1 MQASARVGA
10 SAPVGRRPVR
20 SRGRPVARP
29 QAAAG
34 VRTAGGVVDAVLQG
48 YVSDGVITR
57 EEATSMSADQL
68 EFLIRKRTRNSPAPP
83 PAARA
88 APAAPSAGAGLTSVQ
103 SYVADG
109 TITADEAASMSS
121 TQLEF
126 LIRKRTRADG
136 GGPPAPAPGASSS
149 VVSFRPS
156 SSRDSS
162 PISRK
167 AIGSTPVAGGLGVDE
182 AELSPEQLEL
192 LQEYIRIKE
201 QEEALQAQE
210 ALLQQQVA
218 SLKNEVEELEGS
230 SGTKGTNVFR
240 DAPPL
245 RDNAKAAPR
254 TQQQQQAGAAASQAE
269 EGSSS
274 TPWAAVAAGAV
285 ALVGLS
291 ASIYFAPENLFKG
304 SKPAA
309 PSLQQRAPATAP
321 TESARLIDRPA
332 DVPGAA
338 LSAVPAAEKAAQDAK
353 KEAAAATEAKAAAEA
368 KAATEAKA
376 AQAAA
381 QKAAESKAAAE
392 VKMAAEAKAAADAKA
407 AAESRAAQE
416 AAKKAAESRAAFLA
430 ESRAAAEAKA
440 VAESKAA
447 EAAKVAAS
455 EREEVKLATA
465 LGKAAAEKQAAAP
478 APSASAPSAAAPTT
492 WRSFFG
498 QQANKPAEYAVPAAV
513 GALKAADKPAG
524 APLTLS
530 KEALDLQSKL
540 RGEPAAAAAKEEQ
553 SSFNSLR
560 FPREAGALLA
570 AGAALAAGLAVRSG
584 TRNPANLL
592 RTAEGRVTSLR
603 ETLEVQAVDLK
614 AAQDRVVAAQAEYA
628 RGLSGLRSANAELQA
643 LSSRVLSSEK
653 AANALVKDLAKLES
667 KDAIKLRSEA
677 ASIAAQVTKQ
687 REVVASQVAKQRQ
700 VVEAALNKA
709 LSELSA

>member
-447 EAAKVAAS
+447 EAAKVAA
-455 EREEVKLATA
+455 
-465 LGKAAAEKQAAAP
+465 
-478 APSASAPSAAAPTT
+478 
-492 WRSFFG
+492 
-498 QQANKPAEYAVPAAV
+498 ANKPAEYAVPAAV